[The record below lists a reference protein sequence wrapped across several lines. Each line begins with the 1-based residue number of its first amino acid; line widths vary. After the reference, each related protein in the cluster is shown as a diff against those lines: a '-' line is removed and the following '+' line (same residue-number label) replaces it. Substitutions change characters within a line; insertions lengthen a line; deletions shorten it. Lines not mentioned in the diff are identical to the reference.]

1 MFIFDYKGVVRM
13 QITGIEKQKKNS
25 ERYNIYIDGTYSFSA
40 ELEDI
45 IKYDIKIDRTIS
57 ENELSILIQKCEI
70 NKGYRYALN
79 LLNVKDYSKKEFID
93 KLKQKG
99 YSEKSIEIIINKLED
114 YGLIDDFKYANKY
127 VRKKINMNKLG
138 KLRIINELKLKGVNN
153 NIVEK
158 INFDEDKML
167 NNAYNLAIKKL
178 KGNKNEN
185 EALTKV
191 ARFLYYKGYTN
202 EEIKK
207 VLKKIDKEIEWE

>member
-1 MFIFDYKGVVRM
+1 M
-13 QITGIEKQKKNS
+13 
-25 ERYNIYIDGTYSFSA
+25 
-40 ELEDI
+40 
-45 IKYDIKIDRTIS
+45 
-57 ENELSILIQKCEI
+57 
-70 NKGYRYALN
+70 
-79 LLNVKDYSKKEFID
+79 
-93 KLKQKG
+93 
-99 YSEKSIEIIINKLED
+99 
-114 YGLIDDFKYANKY
+114 IDDFKYANKY

>member
-79 LLNVKDYSKKEFID
+79 LLNVKDYSKKN
-93 KLKQKG
+93 LL
-99 YSEKSIEIIINKLED
+99 IN
-114 YGLIDDFKYANKY
+114 
-127 VRKKINMNKLG
+127 
-138 KLRIINELKLKGVNN
+138 
-153 NIVEK
+153 
-158 INFDEDKML
+158 
-167 NNAYNLAIKKL
+167 
-178 KGNKNEN
+178 
-185 EALTKV
+185 
-191 ARFLYYKGYTN
+191 
-202 EEIKK
+202 
-207 VLKKIDKEIEWE
+207 

>member
-1 MFIFDYKGVVRM
+1 M

-25 ERYNIYIDGTYSFSA
+25 DRYNIYIDGTYCFTA
-40 ELEDI
+40 DLEDI
-45 IKYDIKIDRTIS
+45 IKYDIKIERNIS
-57 ENELSILIQKCEI
+57 EKELTTLIQECEI

-79 LLNVKDYSKKEFID
+79 LLNIRDYSKKEFID

-99 YSEKSIEIIINKLED
+99 YSENSIEIIINKLQE
-114 YGLIDDFKYANKY
+114 YELIDDFKYANKF

-138 KLRIINELKLKGVNN
+138 RVRILNELKIKGVNN

-158 INFDEDKML
+158 IDFNEDEMFK
-167 NNAYNLAIKKL
+167 NAYDLALKKF
-178 KGNKNEN
+178 KVYKNSKD
-185 EALTKV
+185 ALMKV

-207 VLKKIDKEIEWE
+207 VLQKIDKEIEWE

>member
-1 MFIFDYKGVVRM
+1 M

>member
-1 MFIFDYKGVVRM
+1 M

-45 IKYDIKIDRTIS
+45 IKYDIKIDRNIS

-99 YSEKSIEIIINKLED
+99 YSEKSIDIIINKLEE

-185 EALTKV
+185 EDLTKV

-207 VLKKIDKEIEWE
+207 VLKKIDKDIEWE